1 MNKKD
6 LDKKNIV
13 NKRAAVKKSTVKKVS
28 KNDESRLNKTRK
40 ANNKKDLKQE
50 NIKKSPKK
58 NISKKELPKKDL
70 PKKESQKK
78 ELKQLKKNIVKNDM
92 KVKEKSFK
100 NQEINRNNESRNIEK
115 KINIK
120 KIESPEDIKK
130 KKKKI
135 KVIVMFFV
143 IGILICLIYLL
154 LTSKTFELNKYSIE
168 GTQKYT
174 KDDIL
179 KDLNLK
185 ENQNIFIQ
193 YFSFMLKKDNT
204 NLPYIEKMKI
214 SVKLPDQI
222 VIKVEERIPKYL
234 AYDKDLNRYFKLTED
249 GYILEETTL
258 DKRKDETMMYGVSF
272 DKEVK
277 LDKKINEIDLIKLEL
292 YKKIMLEYNK
302 SDIKSKITKV
312 DFENSL
318 TTITLDDKINVVLP
332 NDTNLKYNINFLKT
346 IKKQIGDDAV
356 GKIDMTKNNPVF
368 SSF

>member
-1 MNKKD
+1 MDKKG

-13 NKRAAVKKSTVKKVS
+13 NKRAAVKNQAV
-28 KNDESRLNKTRK
+28 
-40 ANNKKDLKQE
+40 
-50 NIKKSPKK
+50 KKSPKK
-58 NISKKELPKKDL
+58 SLKKDDSKQIKTRKMNNLKVVKKENTKKI
-70 PKKESQKK
+70 PEKRSQNK
-78 ELKQLKKNIVKNDM
+78 ELEKKALNQVKKSIAKNDI
-92 KVKEKSFK
+92 KSKEKIMR
-100 NQEINRNNESRNIEK
+100 NQETKNKETKNIEK
-115 KINIK
+115 NIK
-120 KIESPEDIKK
+120 IKKLESPEDIKNK
-130 KKKKI
+130 NKKI
-135 KVIVMFFV
+135 KVIITFFI
-143 IGILICLIYLL
+143 IGILICLVYLL
-154 LTSKTFELNKYSIE
+154 LTYKTFEIKKYNIE
-168 GTQKYT
+168 GTQKY
-174 KDDIL
+174 KKEDIL

-185 ENQNIFIQ
+185 ENQNIFRQ
-193 YFSFMLKKDNT
+193 YFSLMLKKDNT
-204 NLPYIEKMKI
+204 NLPYVDKMKI
-214 SVKLPDQI
+214 GIKLPDQI
-222 VIKVEERIPKYL
+222 IIKVEERVPKYL

-249 GYILEETTL
+249 GYILEEITL
-258 DKRKDETMMYGVSF
+258 DKRKDEIMMYGISF

-292 YKKIMLEYNK
+292 YKKIMLEYSK